1 MLFFSVELKFCLSN
15 GERKAVKAKIG
26 DNLLDVIIDN
36 DLDISGF
43 GWSIQ
48 RPVEGNTNCD
58 EMFDFVAGAC
68 EGTLA
73 CSTCHLI
80 FSEENFE
87 SIPGKA
93 SDEELDMLDLAYAL
107 TDT

>member
-43 GWSIQ
+43 GWSI
-48 RPVEGNTNCD
+48 
-58 EMFDFVAGAC
+58 
-68 EGTLA
+68 
-73 CSTCHLI
+73 
-80 FSEENFE
+80 
-87 SIPGKA
+87 
-93 SDEELDMLDLAYAL
+93 
-107 TDT
+107 